1 MSDDPISQAIA
12 ATRRG
17 ELIVFPTDT
26 VYGIAAAPND
36 AGATARV
43 FEAKR
48 RPRDLTLPIL
58 VGSLDDAR
66 AVGELDD
73 RAERLAAA
81 LWPGPLT
88 LVVPRTARSAPW
100 KLGGDDA
107 SVGVRIP
114 AHPLARAV
122 LGAGPLATTSAN
134 RSGEPP
140 ATTCDDLQA
149 TFGDEVA
156 MYLCDEA
163 PLVGRAST
171 VVSLLGPDPVILR
184 AGDVDAD
191 TIARLSAG

>member
-12 ATRRG
+12 ATRHG

-36 AGATARV
+36 AAATARL

-58 VGSLDDAR
+58 VGSLVDAR
-66 AVGELDD
+66 VVGTLDD

-88 LVVPRTARSAPW
+88 LVVPRTSRSASW
-100 KLGGDDA
+100 KLGGDGA
-107 SVGVRIP
+107 SVGVRVP

-122 LGAGPLATTSAN
+122 LAAGPLATTSAN

-149 TFGDEVA
+149 TFGDDVA
-156 MYLCDEA
+156 LYLCDEA

-171 VVSLLGPDPVILR
+171 VVSLLGPEPVILR
-184 AGDVDAD
+184 VGEVDAD
-191 TIARLSAG
+191 TIARVSAG

>member
-36 AGATARV
+36 AGATARL
-43 FEAKR
+43 FEVKR

-73 RAERLAAA
+73 RAERLTAA

-122 LGAGPLATTSAN
+122 LAAGPLATTSAN

>member
-26 VYGIAAAPND
+26 VYGIAAAPDD
-36 AGATARV
+36 AAATARL
-43 FEAKR
+43 FEAKQ

-58 VGSLDDAR
+58 VGSPEDAR
-66 AVGELDD
+66 AVGALDD

-100 KLGGDDA
+100 QLGGDDA

-122 LGAGPLATTSAN
+122 LAAGPLATTSAN

-140 ATTCDDLQA
+140 ATTCEDLQA
-149 TFGDEVA
+149 TFGEDVA
-156 MYLCDEA
+156 LYLCDEA